1 MSDLSPVNDGT
12 QLEGLTAV
20 RAAIVA
26 DLEACES
33 MRDKAALYLRLQN
46 VMERIEDIKPVE
58 KKGDAVDEIAKR
70 RAARRAS
77 AATG

>member
-1 MSDLSPVNDGT
+1 MSDLSPVNDGS
-12 QLEGLTAV
+12 QLEGLVAV
-20 RAAIVA
+20 RASIVA

>member
-1 MSDLSPVNDGT
+1 MSLSPVNEGSQLDG
-12 QLEGLTAV
+12 LLAV
-20 RAAIVA
+20 RAAIVS

-33 MRDKAALYLRLQN
+33 MRDKAALYLRLSN
-46 VMERIEDIKPVE
+46 VMERIEEIKPVE
-58 KKGDAVDEIAKR
+58 RKGDAVDEIAKR